1 MCSCTPCKYVCTQ
14 LLCICCHYNFNYAGI
29 SIITT
34 WSWLRRSFICLF
46 ELKNVGHKTAS
57 WSKNFS
63 WSGINIERRKR
74 YSQADVLKVVTK
86 YYIAHN
92 ITHANAEQTFHTSI
106 LIISM
111 MFECGIPSSSLHI
124 FLDCIQSQMCS
135 FHC

>member
-1 MCSCTPCKYVCTQ
+1 MFLYAMQVCMYTIALYLLALQFQLCRHFNNHNMKLTQ
-14 LLCICCHYNFNYAGI
+14 EKFYL
-29 SIITT
+29 
-34 WSWLRRSFICLF
+34 LF

-92 ITHANAEQTFHTSI
+92 ITHANTEQTFHTSI
-106 LIISM
+106 LIIPM